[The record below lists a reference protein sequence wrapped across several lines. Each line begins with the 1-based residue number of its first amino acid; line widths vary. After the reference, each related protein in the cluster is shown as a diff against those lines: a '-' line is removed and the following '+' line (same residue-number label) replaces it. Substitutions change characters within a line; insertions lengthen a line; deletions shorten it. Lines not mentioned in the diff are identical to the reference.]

1 MSLQQFIAVN
11 LMSISGLAILI
22 ILTYRR
28 KGVHSWLAANAIVLI
43 VGAGA
48 LLWSAHWSGTI
59 VAGAFIPLVFGP
71 YLLAFLV
78 QRRVLMNRMGE
89 AAFYAQLLAYLHPT
103 AQSRFGAALMKAQSQ
118 ETIDGQVAALQT
130 LAERATPEQSTLLQS
145 CIVRARDDWQ
155 GVLESVRRR
164 PGATSD
170 LRSLEIRALGEVG
183 RIDEMVRVYAAAK
196 SKMIGLDLY
205 LAHLFIF
212 AFCGRVESVG
222 SLLEHQLRSLA
233 PEAKDYWTA
242 IALKAG
248 GGNDDA
254 WRGLLT
260 NLAGAAQDTTTRRAA
275 ARHLAAPPY
284 QARALL
290 TPDSLVILDEAE
302 NWLRRQPQRG
312 KMTWRRTPVTATLI
326 ALNVAGF
333 AIEWLRGGPD
343 QIETVIELGALWP
356 PLVLQDGEWW
366 RLAAATFLHHD
377 WLHIGSNL
385 FLLYLF
391 GRICESTLGSIRTL
405 VIYCLGGLVSSA
417 CVLWLMWT
425 GTVQYG
431 VFLGASGAIFALFGA
446 EAVRQFLNWIR
457 SRDMLDGRVV
467 VLFAGAIL
475 IEVVID
481 LNVAEISFAG
491 HASGFATGVALRLA
505 MEIVQ
510 RKAA

>member
-1 MSLQQFIAVN
+1 MNLQQFIAVN
-11 LMSISGLAILI
+11 LMSISCLAILI

-28 KGVHSWLAANAIVLI
+28 KGTHSWLAANAIVLI

-48 LLWSAHWSGTI
+48 LLWSSQWSGTI

-71 YLLAFLV
+71 YLLAFLG

-118 ETIDGQVAALQT
+118 ATIDGQVAALQA
-130 LAERATPEQSTLLQS
+130 LAERATPEQSAFLQS

-155 GVLESVRRR
+155 GVLDCARRQ

-170 LRSLEIRALGEVG
+170 LKSLEIRALGEIG

-196 SKMIGLDLY
+196 SKLLALDLY
-205 LAHLFIF
+205 LAHLFIL

-222 SLLEHQLRSLA
+222 SLLEHRLRSLA

-260 NLAGAAQDTTTRRAA
+260 NLVGPAQDTTTRRAA

-290 TPDSLVILDEAE
+290 TPASLAAVDDAE
-302 NWLRRQPQRG
+302 SWLRRQPQRG
-312 KMTWRRTPVTATLI
+312 KMSWRRTPVTATLI

-333 AIEWLRGGPD
+333 VIEWMRGGPEE
-343 QIETVIELGALWP
+343 IETVIELGALWP

-385 FLLYLF
+385 VLLYLF

-405 VIYCLGGLVSSA
+405 VIYCLGGLASSA
-417 CVLWLMWT
+417 FVLWLMWT

-446 EAVRQFLNWIR
+446 EAVRQFLNWTR

-467 VLFAGAIL
+467 LLFAGAIL

-505 MEIVQ
+505 MEAVQ

>member
-11 LMSISGLAILI
+11 LMSVSGLAILI

-28 KGVHSWLAANAIVLI
+28 KGTHSWLAANAIVLI

-48 LLWSAHWSGTI
+48 LLWSAQWSGTI
-59 VAGAFIPLVFGP
+59 VAGAFIPLVLGP
-71 YLLAFLV
+71 YLLAFLG
-78 QRRVLMNRMGE
+78 QRHLLMNRIGE
-89 AAFYAQLLAYLHPT
+89 AAFYARLLAYLHPT

-118 ETIDGQVAALQT
+118 ATIDGQVAALEA
-130 LAERATPEQSTLLQS
+130 LAERATPDQRALLQS
-145 CIVRARDDWQ
+145 WIVRACDDWQ
-155 GVLESVRRR
+155 GVLESVRRA
-164 PGATSD
+164 GATPD
-170 LRSLEIRALGEVG
+170 LKSLEIRALGEVG
-183 RIDEMVRVYAAAK
+183 RFDEMVRVYAAAK
-196 SKMIGLDLY
+196 SRLVALDLY
-205 LAHLFIF
+205 FAHLFIF

-222 SLLEHQLRSLA
+222 SLLAHQLRSLA
-233 PEAKDYWTA
+233 PETKDYWTA

-248 GGNDDA
+248 GGNEGA
-254 WRGLLT
+254 RRELLT
-260 NLAGAAQDTTTRRAA
+260 KLTGSTHDTAARRAA
-275 ARHLAAPPY
+275 ERHLAAPAY

-290 TPDSLVILDEAE
+290 TPDSLAIVDAAEA
-302 NWLRRQPQRG
+302 WLRRQPQRG
-312 KMTWRRTPVTATLI
+312 KMSWRRTPVTAALI

-333 AIEWLRGGPD
+333 ALEWVGGGPE
-343 QIETVIELGALWP
+343 QVETIIELGALWP

-385 FLLYLF
+385 VLLYLF
-391 GRICESTLGSIRTL
+391 GRICESTLGSVRTL
-405 VIYCLGGLVSSA
+405 VIYCIGGLASSA
-417 CVLWLMWT
+417 FVLWLMWT

-446 EAVRQFLNWIR
+446 EAVRQFLNWTR

-505 MEIVQ
+505 MEVVP